1 MQGIE
6 VTVNKVGA
14 KGNIA
19 FVKVKGYVDTTTSA
33 ELYGVLANLLNT
45 GMYQYVVDMGGVNYI
60 SSAGWGVF
68 VGEIRGIREQG
79 GDLKIVQMTP
89 DVYEVFAML
98 EFNKILEYYETVE
111 EAINDFDIS
120 MGLDITRSSER
131 KPIQIKKDDVTIASP
146 HLKHIDRK
154 TDKEKDRR
162 LKKWSNSVKP
172 KVNEAQLPLVEKIK
186 TIIIDDPNRSMHEI
200 KRELNTGRFGNQKVG
215 YLKLRSILKEYNLE
229 TKELRYRFY
238 RSR

>member
-1 MQGIE
+1 MQGIQ
-6 VTVNKVGA
+6 VTVNKIGA
-14 KGNIA
+14 RGNIA
-19 FVKVKGYVDTTTSA
+19 FVKVKGYVDTTTSS
-33 ELYGVLANLLNT
+33 ELYGVLANLLNK
-45 GMYQYVVDMGGVNYI
+45 GMFQFVIDMGGVNYI

-98 EFNKILEYYETVE
+98 EFNKILEYYDTVE
-111 EAINDFDIS
+111 EAINDFDIC

-131 KPIQIKKDDVTIASP
+131 KPIKIKKDDVTIASP
-146 HLKHIDRK
+146 HLKNIDRK

-162 LKKWSNSVKP
+162 LKKWSDTVKP

-186 TIIIDDPNRSMHEI
+186 TIIIDDPSKSILDI
-200 KRELNTGRFGNQKVG
+200 KRDLNTKRFGNQKVNFF
-215 YLKLRSILKEYNLE
+215 KLRSILKEYNLE
-229 TKELRYRFY
+229 TKEKRFRFY